1 MILLTTTGLLNFQ
14 IYAKPDLA
22 FIPIGSYA
30 PREVEMEHHVN
41 PEEAVQIYNDLNIQ
55 YAYGIHWGTFF
66 LSKEDLYEPPALIK
80 DLISEDVIF
89 STRNQAFH
97 ST

>member
-1 MILLTTTGLLNFQ
+1 MQNL
-14 IYAKPDLA
+14 DLA

-55 YAYGIHWGTFF
+55 YAYGVHWGTF
-66 LSKEDLYEPPALIK
+66 SYPKK
-80 DLISEDVIF
+80 ISM
-89 STRNQAFH
+89 SPQP
-97 ST
+97 